1 MAAATSP
8 AEASF
13 SKVPGSAGA
22 DCCQEQFL
30 IFFDAQRQYFPLQVR
45 PLIAEKKT
53 LGRSFG
59 RRLIGQQNVALRV
72 STSAASE
79 LAGEPEPATLKSAF
93 AKKSELRPSSWP
105 GRFLPASFS
114 AIRGPRQIP
123 PLKRLRSRYRDSNAL
138 DGLYSR

>member
-1 MAAATSP
+1 MARTAATTSP

-22 DCCQEQFL
+22 DCCQEQLL
-30 IFFDAQRQYFPLQVR
+30 IFFHAQRQYFPLQVR

-59 RRLIGQQNVALRV
+59 RKLIGQQNVAMRVFHLRRLGTGRRTGTHDAQV
-72 STSAASE
+72 R
-79 LAGEPEPATLKSAF
+79 AF

-105 GRFLPASFS
+105 GRFLPASFLQS
-114 AIRGPRQIP
+114 ADRV
-123 PLKRLRSRYRDSNAL
+123 KFLR
-138 DGLYSR
+138 